1 MFHQR
6 LDGSSGW
13 SGYNQGGRVSFATR
27 QPPRSATQ
35 LLNRLTLHWADKPAA
50 LTRKIQMQAT
60 SALLRWAVAQG

>member
-1 MFHQR
+1 MK
-6 LDGSSGW
+6 L
-13 SGYNQGGRVSFATR
+13 VLEAFATR

-60 SALLRWAVAQG
+60 SALLRWGVAQG